1 MRYFLLFLVLVF
13 GMTVPVGA
21 VVNPVAVNPDQ
32 PTKEEVME
40 KIHEYQAELKAM
52 SRKERRAL
60 KKEQRKEARTAIRT
74 AKADGDVDFALLVV
88 LAIILPPL
96 AVYLHEGEIAT
107 RFWISL
113 LLTLLFFLPGIIY
126 ALIIVLE

>member
-1 MRYFLLFLVLVF
+1 
-13 GMTVPVGA
+13 
-21 VVNPVAVNPDQ
+21 
-32 PTKEEVME
+32 
-40 KIHEYQAELKAM
+40 M

-60 KKEQRKEARTAIRT
+60 KREQRKA
-74 AKADGDVDFALLVV
+74 AKAAIKDAKAHGDVDLALLVV
-88 LAIILPPL
+88 LAILLPPL
-96 AVYLHEGEIAT
+96 AVYLHEGAINT